1 MTDELGKPDAPARPE
16 DEERRQR
23 VNWINNTIESYGNM
37 YNVLGESLDKYL
49 FLVNAGGAIATLSF
63 IGAIVAR
70 GGQDIVTGAEV
81 TLMLFVVGLLLTGV
95 ERFINYQTM
104 GSRML
109 DLHKNAMKFFGDA
122 FPTDTKFDSLI
133 KDALERE
140 VNRGNWTLA
149 LGLSSFGCFIGGCYF
164 GAVTFDLI

>member
-1 MTDELGKPDAPARPE
+1 MTDELGKQAPPNQQDQQKERWVSVIKNAMQQYLNAHDAR
-16 DEERRQR
+16 
-23 VNWINNTIESYGNM
+23 T
-37 YNVLGESLDKYL
+37 ESLDKYL

-70 GGQDIVTGAEV
+70 GGQDIVTGAAV